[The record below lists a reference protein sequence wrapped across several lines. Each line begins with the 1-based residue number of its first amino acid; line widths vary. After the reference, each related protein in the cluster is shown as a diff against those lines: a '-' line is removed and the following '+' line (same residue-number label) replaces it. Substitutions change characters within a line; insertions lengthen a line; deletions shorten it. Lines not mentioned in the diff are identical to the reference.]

1 MVVGMFGPSG
11 FATAPFQGV
20 FGERKFDSVAGL
32 NMKSK
37 YLLLAATLVSL
48 LSPRMC
54 HADGRSYNTTGT
66 LDWVMVEER
75 RPFFQGSNWSP
86 FEGNGYPVVSSEGAS
101 FDFYTGL
108 GNSGAA
114 GSGFWHWSTWP
125 ISNPINLTDTISI
138 AYLGSTTT
146 GHGSD
151 GAEGTSSGMDNL
163 PVFGFAT
170 NVWYRF
176 AIRAWQPADGTPHL
190 GYVGEWMREGT
201 SGIWYHCG
209 TFQTPFAAQGV
220 TGLGGFMEG
229 LGNGCRQFDFRNAY
243 AHQYGQ
249 PAATIQRANKINI
262 AWNGGVGYAALIEN
276 ATAAMGWQWNTVSP
290 AQLDP
295 LGNNWGTNMPLGS
308 LTLTMTNQPA
318 TPPFDPIVVTS
329 SNATVYGSQLLVQW
343 SEPATSSPQLSYRIE
358 VFNNS
363 GYTGSPA
370 VNVFNYDTEAQQCLL
385 NIPGVSTPYVRLTI
399 ADIFNNTN
407 SPILLAPVTATLS
420 PATNVLG
427 AVNGLAYSYY
437 QTNGT
442 AVWTS
447 LPNFATLTP
456 VLQGAVNNLDLTPR
470 QQRAE
475 YAFNYRGFFQAPSN
489 GLYNF
494 TLTCFDSSELI
505 IDGTVVINFN
515 GLHQPA
521 SKSGGIAL
529 AAGKHAVNVQYAFS
543 DQRGQT
549 TDWDGVWLA
558 CSGPGLSNSVLSG
571 AAICPGLT
579 FSAGV
584 TNLPV
589 PDNCWFRVPGGS
601 EPVITL
607 TSPASGATICGS
619 NIALNVSIAT
629 NGAALSKV
637 QYFVGGYFLGQSAVA
652 PYASTAFYGP
662 STNGLY
668 RARLF
673 CNSGYTLDTMPQ
685 TLLAT
690 TNMDVS
696 PWQLTPLEFHNYPT
710 GAKVAGANV
719 SLTGD
724 SVNLLTRQVTGDC
737 TFIAHLAG
745 ITANVAGPDGTGPD
759 TGWRAGIIMRGTLNL
774 TIGQPLGD
782 GTTTRSTELFSSV
795 GGGTYYEDDTMRGGN
810 GDANMW
816 SSDVGGANRWFKIVR
831 AGDLFTSSVSTDGL
845 NWTVVRTNTLT
856 GIGTSLYAGMF
867 IHAPQTLNGNLFSA
881 TLDNVNITGAVVGLP
896 SVSVSPSTARASVG
910 QSVTFSS
917 GVVGQPPFNY
927 QWQLNGT
934 NLVGAT
940 NATLTLTNVQLT
952 NSGAYTVSLTASNGS
967 AISSAAILTVV
978 VPLAWDA
985 KPATTG
991 VQDGSGNWGGTGTN
1005 WWDGTNNLVWQDNN
1019 TAVFGVNTTTNCTVT
1034 LTNDVTPLSLTF
1046 NATGGGTYTLA
1057 GTNTIWAMG
1066 NPLPIVANANATIT
1080 ANFNGSGGMTK
1091 SGGGTLTFSGN
1102 NNNASTGGTFING
1115 GTLVLNATSWGSYA
1129 GGGIYINNGS
1139 TFKVTEVGGGYRYDF
1154 GGDSFTFDANG
1165 GGTIDTS
1172 TGVNFVFMG
1181 GNTFVT
1187 GGGAQ
1192 DFIIGSSGLN
1202 LNGNTATFNVV
1213 PGTGMS
1219 DLKAASYIWNSGSVV
1234 KNGNGILE
1242 LAATN
1247 TYTGSTTVN
1256 AGTLWVNGR
1265 TATGAM
1271 IVTNSGT
1278 LGGTGII
1285 SGATTINAGGTLSPG
1300 TTNIGTLT
1308 ISNTLTLA
1316 GGAVMHLNKTAG
1328 SSDKVQGSSAVTY
1341 GGTLNVTNISG
1352 TLAAADTFTLFTA
1365 TSYAGSFTGIN
1376 LPVLNAGLA
1385 WDFSSLPTNGV
1396 VKVVAFTGIT
1406 PPASAPSGLTATPVS
1421 TNQIM
1426 LNWSA
1431 VSNSTTY
1438 VLSRGGTPMATLI
1451 GTNYLDVSLSGGTMY
1466 CYTVAAVNTG
1476 GSSAASA
1483 SACATT
1489 PIIGALLTWD
1499 ANGGTSSAQDGS
1511 GTWGSGPVNW
1521 LYGIGDLVWA
1531 DGNAAAFGVNT
1542 TTNCIVT
1549 ITNDVTPTGIIFNPT
1564 GGGSYTIAGSGG
1576 GINLSGTPL
1585 ITASNNAAISTV
1597 VKGTGSLT
1605 KAGGSALIL
1614 SGANTYTGDTIVNGG
1629 TLVANQNNGAFNS
1642 SAFHGAIFVNSGATL
1657 SLSNN
1662 PTGWGGGLTTLNV
1675 NGGTVT
1681 GNGGLGA
1688 FAVIYNLTG
1697 GTITGAARLDLGSYN
1712 SVNGAINSLASS
1724 NISVINNSQGILLRP
1739 DSGQTN
1745 YTITTAPGTTS
1756 SGVDLQIND
1765 AIGQNGSA
1773 CSLTKAGAG
1782 ILKLAGVNS
1791 YTGATT
1797 VSGGALLVSGSLAAG
1812 SAVTVQTN
1820 GTLGGTGIINGAT
1833 TIQSGGTLAPGT
1845 NGIGKLTFSSS
1856 LVLAGNTMMEISRN
1870 GGVPTNDLA
1879 AVTGT
1884 LTQGGSLIVTNV
1896 GTNALVLGNS
1906 FKLFTA
1912 GTYAGAFT
1920 NLTLPP
1926 LTNGLAWKTIT
1937 LATNG
1942 TITVTNAVV
1951 PVIAAGTVALT
1962 GGGFTLGGTGGAGQT
1977 YILLGAT
1984 NLMPPAWTPIATN
1997 VAGTNGVF
2005 GFTDPGATSNVQQ
2018 FYRVRTP

>member
-1 MVVGMFGPSG
+1 
-11 FATAPFQGV
+11 
-20 FGERKFDSVAGL
+20 
-32 NMKSK
+32 MKSK
-37 YLLLAATLVSL
+37 YLLHTAALVLLLAPRLV
-48 LSPRMC
+48 
-54 HADGRSYNTTGT
+54 HADGRSYNTSGT
-66 LDWVMVEER
+66 LDWVMVDER

-201 SGIWYHCG
+201 SGTWYHCG
-209 TFQTPFAAQGV
+209 TFQTPFAAKGV

-229 LGNGCRQFDFRNAY
+229 LGNGCRQFDFRNAF

-249 PAATIQRANKINI
+249 PAATIQRANQINI
-262 AWNGGVGYAALIEN
+262 AWNGGNGYAALIEN
-276 ATAAMGWQWNTVSP
+276 ATAAMGWQGNTASP

-318 TPPFDPIVVTS
+318 TPPFDSIVVTS

-370 VNVFNYDTEAQQCLL
+370 LTRFNYDTEAQQCLL
-385 NIPGVSTPYVRLTI
+385 NIPGVSTPFVRLTI
-399 ADIFNNTN
+399 VDIFNNTN
-407 SPILLAPVTATLS
+407 APILITPATAALS
-420 PATNVLG
+420 PATNVVG

-442 AVWTS
+442 AGWTS
-447 LPNFATLTP
+447 LPNFTALTP

-475 YAFNYRGFFQAPSN
+475 YAFNYTGFFQAPSN
-489 GLYNF
+489 GVYNF
-494 TLTCFDSSELI
+494 TLTSFDSSELI

-529 AAGKHAVNVQYAFS
+529 AAGKHSVNVQYAFS

-558 CSGPGLSNSVLSG
+558 CSGPGLTNTVLSG

-584 TNLPV
+584 TNVAV
-589 PDNCWFRVPGGS
+589 PDNCWFRVPAGS
-601 EPVITL
+601 EPAITL
-607 TSPASGATICGS
+607 TSPASGTTICGS
-619 NIALNVSIAT
+619 NISLNVSITT
-629 NGAALSKV
+629 NGTTLSKV

-652 PYASTAFYGP
+652 PFASTAFYGP
-662 STNGLY
+662 STNGLF

-673 CNSGYTLDTMPQ
+673 YNAGYTLDTLPQ

-710 GAKVAGANV
+710 GARVAGANL

-724 SVNLLTRQVTGDC
+724 SVNLLTRQMTGDG
-737 TFIAHLAG
+737 TFIAHLASV
-745 ITANVAGPDGTGPD
+745 TPNVAGPDGTGPD

-816 SSDVGGANRWFKIVR
+816 SADVGGANRWFKIVR
-831 AGDLFTSSVSTDGL
+831 AGDLFTSSVSTDGS

-856 GIGTSLYAGMF
+856 GIGTTLYAGMF

-881 TLDNVNITGAVVGLP
+881 TLDNVSISGGVVGLP
-896 SVSVSPSTARASVG
+896 SVTVSPSTARASVG
-910 QSVTFSS
+910 QSVTFNS

-927 QWQLNGT
+927 QWQFNGT
-934 NLVGAT
+934 NIANAT
-940 NATLTLTNVQLT
+940 NATLTLTNLQLT
-952 NSGAYTVSLTASNGS
+952 NSGNYTVSLTAGNGN
-967 AISSAAILTVV
+967 AASSPAVLTVV
-978 VPLAWDA
+978 MPLTWDA
-985 KPATTG
+985 RPGTAG
-991 VQDGSGNWGGTGTN
+991 VQDGSGSWGGAGTN
-1005 WWDGTNNLVWQDNN
+1005 WWDGANNLAWQDNN
-1019 TAVFGVNTTTNCTVT
+1019 TAAFGVNTPTNCTVT
-1034 LTNDVTPLSLTF
+1034 LTSDVTPLSLTF
-1046 NATGGGTYTLA
+1046 NATGGGIYTLA
-1057 GTNTIWAMG
+1057 GTNTIWAAG
-1066 NPLPIVANANATIT
+1066 NPLPVVANANATIT
-1080 ANFNGSGGMTK
+1080 ANFNGSGGVAK

-1115 GTLVLNATSWGSYA
+1115 GTLVLNATAWGSYA
-1129 GGGIYINNGS
+1129 GGGVYINNGS

-1154 GGDSFTFDANG
+1154 GGDNFTFDTNG

-1172 TGVNFVFMG
+1172 AGVNFVFMG
-1181 GNTFVT
+1181 GNTFTT
-1187 GGGAQ
+1187 GGGAP
-1192 DFIIGSSGLN
+1192 DAITGSSGFN
-1202 LNGNTATFNVV
+1202 LNGNTATFNVA
-1213 PGTGMS
+1213 PGTGVS
-1219 DLKAASYIWNSGSVV
+1219 DLRAAATIWNSGSVV

-1247 TYTGSTTVN
+1247 TYTGSTTVK

-1265 TATGAM
+1265 TAAGAM
-1271 IVTNSGT
+1271 LVTNTGT
-1278 LGGTGII
+1278 LGGTGTIN
-1285 SGATTINAGGTLSPG
+1285 GATTVYAGGTLSPG
-1300 TTNIGTLT
+1300 TTNIGVLT
-1308 ISNTLTLA
+1308 ISNTVTLA
-1316 GGAVMHLNKTAG
+1316 GGTLMHLNQTAG
-1328 SSDKVQGSSAVTY
+1328 TADKAQGISTLTY
-1341 GGTLNVTNISG
+1341 GGTLTVTNLGG
-1352 TLAAADTFTLFTA
+1352 TLAAGNTYTLFAATTYAGGFATA
-1365 TSYAGSFTGIN
+1365 T
-1376 LPVLNAGLA
+1376 LPNLNAGLA
-1385 WDFSSLPTNGV
+1385 WDISNLPTNGSI
-1396 VKVVAFTGIT
+1396 KVVAYTGIT
-1406 PPASAPSGLTATPVS
+1406 PPVSAPATLAATPVS
-1421 TNQIM
+1421 YTQIAI
-1426 LNWSA
+1426 NWSA
-1431 VSNSTTY
+1431 AAGATTY
-1438 VLSRGGTPMATLI
+1438 VLSRNGTAVATLT
-1451 GTNYLDVSLSGGTMY
+1451 GTNYSDSGLTMGTTY
-1466 CYTVAAVNTG
+1466 CYSVTAVNPG

-1489 PIIGALLTWD
+1489 PIIGAALTWD
-1499 ANGGTSSAQDGS
+1499 MNAGITPAQDGS
-1511 GTWGSGPVNW
+1511 GTWGSGPINW
-1521 LYGIGDLVWA
+1521 LYNISDLAWA
-1531 DGNAAAFGVNT
+1531 DGNAAIFGVNT
-1542 TTNCIVT
+1542 PTNCAVT
-1549 ITNDVTPTGIIFNPT
+1549 ITNDVTPTGILFNPT
-1564 GGGSYTIAGSGG
+1564 GGGAYTLAGSGG
-1576 GINLSGTPL
+1576 GITLAGAPV
-1585 ITASNNAAISTV
+1585 ITASNSATITAV
-1597 VKGTGSLT
+1597 FKGTGSLT
-1605 KAGGSALIL
+1605 KAGPATLTLAGV
-1614 SGANTYTGDTIVNGG
+1614 NTYSGDTIVNGG
-1629 TLVANQNNGAFNS
+1629 WLIANQNNGSFNA

-1657 SLSNN
+1657 ALSNN

-1688 FAVIYNLTG
+1688 FGVTYCLTG
-1697 GTITGAARLDLGSYN
+1697 GTITGGARLDLGSYN
-1712 SVNGAINSLASS
+1712 SVNGAISSLASS
-1724 NISVINNSQGILLRP
+1724 NPSVINNSQGILLRP
-1739 DSGQTN
+1739 DSGQTS
-1745 YTITTAPGTTS
+1745 YTITTAQGNTS

-1773 CSLTKAGAG
+1773 CAITKAGTG
-1782 ILKLAGVNS
+1782 TLKLTAAS
-1791 YTGATT
+1791 TYTGATT
-1797 VSGGALLVSGSLAAG
+1797 VSGG
-1812 SAVTVQTN
+1812 T
-1820 GTLGGTGIINGAT
+1820 
-1833 TIQSGGTLAPGT
+1833 
-1845 NGIGKLTFSSS
+1845 
-1856 LVLAGNTMMEISRN
+1856 
-1870 GGVPTNDLA
+1870 
-1879 AVTGT
+1879 
-1884 LTQGGSLIVTNV
+1884 
-1896 GTNALVLGNS
+1896 
-1906 FKLFTA
+1906 
-1912 GTYAGAFT
+1912 
-1920 NLTLPP
+1920 
-1926 LTNGLAWKTIT
+1926 
-1937 LATNG
+1937 
-1942 TITVTNAVV
+1942 
-1951 PVIAAGTVALT
+1951 
-1962 GGGFTLGGTGGAGQT
+1962 
-1977 YILLGAT
+1977 
-1984 NLMPPAWTPIATN
+1984 
-1997 VAGTNGVF
+1997 
-2005 GFTDPGATSNVQQ
+2005 
-2018 FYRVRTP
+2018 